1 MMEPHDHA
9 MILNSRLFS
18 LKSRRL
24 FFAEVLE
31 KTDQPVYNRFLKTFI
46 SEIFDC

>member
-1 MMEPHDHA
+1 
-9 MILNSRLFS
+9 MIQNGRLFS

-24 FFAEVLE
+24 FFAEALE
-31 KTDQPVYNRFLKTFI
+31 KADQWVYNQFLKIFI